1 MEKISICSIF
11 VIIIMF
17 IFILF
22 STPSV
27 NAAVEIKEEIYSKS
41 IKVYSSD
48 SDFNGIEL
56 TALIT
61 VDDFST
67 LNIENR

>member
-1 MEKISICSIF
+1 MKKISICSIF

-17 IFILF
+17 TFILF

-27 NAAVEIKEEIYSKS
+27 NAAVEIKEEIYNKS
-41 IKVYSSD
+41 IKAYSSE

-56 TALIT
+56 TASIA